1 MAMGS
6 VAVTNTLGKFNKA
19 TMAAPHRWTSLLILG
34 CCVALLLQVCAH
46 TASPEP
52 VYPGDDASPEQLA
65 QYVAALRRYINV
77 VTRSRYGKRS
87 MGRKFYEAVE
97 DFGQ

>member
-1 MAMGS
+1 
-6 VAVTNTLGKFNKA
+6 
-19 TMAAPHRWTSLLILG
+19 MAAPRRWTSLLVLG
-34 CCVALLLQVCAH
+34 CCVALLLQVRVH

-77 VTRSRYGKRS
+77 VTRPRYGKRS
-87 MGRKFYEAVE
+87 PGRNLYEAME
-97 DFGQ
+97 DFDQ